1 MAVKIRLQRHG
12 RKKRPYYHIVVAD
25 ARSPRDGKFIELIG
39 MYNPLSK
46 PATID
51 LDKDR
56 ALDWLSKGAQ
66 PTDTVR
72 NILRFQGVLYK
83 KHLMRGVK
91 KGALTVEDAESKFQ
105 SFISEKVKSNNQAI
119 AKSVAETKAFHEQV
133 FGKAK
138 PVKVKVQPEAA
149 ASESA
154 DVAPQE

>member
-25 ARSPRDGKFIELIG
+25 ARAPRDGKFIELIG

-46 PATID
+46 PATIEI
-51 LDKDR
+51 DKDK

-72 NILRFQGVLYK
+72 SILRFQGVLYK

-91 KGALTVEDAESKFQ
+91 KGAISLEEAESKFQ
-105 SFISEKVKSNNQAI
+105 SFVTEKVKSNTAAI
-119 AKSVAETKAFHEQV
+119 AKTAAETKAFHEQV

-138 PVKVKVQPEAA
+138 PVKKKADAEASDSTGGA
-149 ASESA
+149 A
-154 DVAPQE
+154 QE